1 MKTAAF
7 VKSFGLE
14 FLEVSPGSKAGLS
27 SRNTRWTGAG
37 EFGEASDGV
46 LKKHAVDYLDGC
58 REELADLQDR
68 LFADDRYSVLII
80 FQALDA
86 AGKDGTIKHVMSGV
100 NPAGC
105 QVFSFKAP
113 SAEEL
118 DHDFLW
124 RYAKALPERGRI
136 GIFNRSYYEEV
147 LVVRVHPEFL
157 EKQRL
162 PRKDFNRDFWRERFD
177 TINGFES
184 HLTRSGT
191 AVIKFFLHVSKAEQR
206 RRLLDRLQEPEKYW
220 KFSYND
226 LEERRLWKH
235 YIAAFEDALTHTS
248 TQEAPWYVIPAD
260 HKWVMRALVSHV
272 IVHRLQA
279 LDLRYPK
286 PDAAKKAAIAKALA
300 ELRTEGGKTAKA
312 AAS

>member
-1 MKTAAF
+1 M
-7 VKSFGLE
+7 
-14 FLEVSPGSKAGLS
+14 
-27 SRNTRWTGAG
+27 
-37 EFGEASDGV
+37 
-46 LKKHAVDYLDGC
+46 
-58 REELADLQDR
+58 QDR

-248 TQEAPWYVIPAD
+248 TREAPWYVIPAD
-260 HKWVMRALVSHV
+260 HKDVMPSYPKGERVKGKEEGLFRPSQSKLNGAEMQV
-272 IVHRLQA
+272 IVVLARTGLIVARHHGPLHLIAFGQHHRLVESMVSPVLPSHLHQGPIFDGRMIWPMPTPYR
-279 LDLRYPK
+279 DL
-286 PDAAKKAAIAKALA
+286 L
-300 ELRTEGGKTAKA
+300 
-312 AAS
+312 

>member
-1 MKTAAF
+1 MKTAEF
-7 VKSFGLE
+7 VKSFGLK
-14 FLEVSPGSKAGLS
+14 FLEVAPGSKAGLS
-27 SRNTRWTGAG
+27 GRNTRWAG
-37 EFGEASDGV
+37 TAEFAQAGDGV
-46 LKKHAVDYLDGC
+46 LKKETVTYLDGC
-58 REELADLQDR
+58 REELAELQDR
-68 LFADDRYSVLII
+68 LYADDRYSVLII

-86 AGKDGTIKHVMSGV
+86 AGKDGTIKHVMTGV
-100 NPAGC
+100 NPAGR

-124 RYAKALPERGRI
+124 RYAKSLPERGRI

-157 EKQRL
+157 EKQHL
-162 PRKDFNRDFWRERFD
+162 PVKNFDRTFWRTRFD
-177 TINGFES
+177 TINGFER

-191 AVIKFFLHVSKAEQR
+191 VVIKFFLHVSKAEQR
-206 RRLLDRLQEPEKYW
+206 RRLVDRLHKPEKHW

-226 LEERRLWKH
+226 LQERRLWKE

-248 TQEAPWYVIPAD
+248 TRDAPWYVIPAD
-260 HKWVMRALVSHV
+260 QKWVMRALVSHV
-272 IVHRLQA
+272 IVHRLQV
-279 LDLRYPK
+279 LNLRYPK
-286 PDAAKKAAIAKALA
+286 PDAAKKSAITKALV
-300 ELRTEGGKTAKA
+300 ELHAEGGKTAKV

>member
-1 MKTAAF
+1 
-7 VKSFGLE
+7 
-14 FLEVSPGSKAGLS
+14 
-27 SRNTRWTGAG
+27 
-37 EFGEASDGV
+37 
-46 LKKHAVDYLDGC
+46 
-58 REELADLQDR
+58 
-68 LFADDRYSVLII
+68 
-80 FQALDA
+80 
-86 AGKDGTIKHVMSGV
+86 
-100 NPAGC
+100 
-105 QVFSFKAP
+105 
-113 SAEEL
+113 
-118 DHDFLW
+118 
-124 RYAKALPERGRI
+124 
-136 GIFNRSYYEEV
+136 
-147 LVVRVHPEFL
+147 VHPEFL

-286 PDAAKKAAIAKALA
+286 PDAAKKAAIASFGRAA
-300 ELRTEGGKTAKA
+300 DRRRQDGEGGGLVNRLA
-312 AAS
+312 ADFIFYP